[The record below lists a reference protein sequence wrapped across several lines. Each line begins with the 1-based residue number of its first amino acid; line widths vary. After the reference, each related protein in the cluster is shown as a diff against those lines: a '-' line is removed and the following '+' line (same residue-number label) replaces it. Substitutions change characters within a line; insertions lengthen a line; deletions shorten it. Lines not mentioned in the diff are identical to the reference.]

1 MNSIVRDLLSRAAI
15 PTPKDESRHPSR
27 MVTSDDEELER
38 VLSALKTTIKIFGC
52 GGGGCNTIN
61 RIANEGIVGA
71 ELYALNT
78 DAAHLLTVKA
88 LHKILA
94 GRRLTR
100 GLGAGAIPQKGEEA
114 AKESEE
120 DIRKAVQGC
129 DLMFVTCGL
138 GGGTGTGSAPVV
150 AQIAKESGAV
160 VIAVC
165 TLPFRAEGLV
175 RMQNAEY
182 GLERLRRVADT
193 VITIPNDKLLEL
205 VPRLPIDHAF
215 KVADEVLMRAIK
227 GITEIVTKP
236 GLVNLDFNDIKT
248 IMRGGGVALIGLGEG
263 EGDHRAEEAISEAI
277 HSPLID
283 VDISGASGALINVSG
298 GPDMTIAEA
307 EHCSE
312 YVQAQLSPSAR
323 IIWGA
328 TIQEEL
334 RGKVRVMVI
343 VTGVKSRH
351 IVGPDERTRVKR
363 AGIDVVS

>member
-1 MNSIVRDLLSRAAI
+1 LNSIVRDLLSRAAI

-71 ELYALNT
+71 ELYELNT

-283 VDISGASGALINVSG
+283 VDISGASGALVHVSG
-298 GPDMTIAEA
+298 GTDMTVSEA
-307 EHCSE
+307 ERAAE
-312 YVQAQLSPSAR
+312 VVAARISPNAR

-328 TIQEEL
+328 TVDPVLIHKL
-334 RGKVRVMVI
+334 RVMVI
-343 VTGVKSRH
+343 LTGVRAKQAY
-351 IVGPDERTRVKR
+351 GAAPPERKDSV
-363 AGIDVVS
+363 ADVVR